1 MNLEIFKHGIKFGCW
16 GEIYAGLKE
25 GYIGKKAVFE
35 ILQSD
40 NILFQCNDDQ
50 LVKLYL
56 ADEDSMWPFYAV
68 ISQFII
74 DDGDIPIAEHKE
86 ETEYP
91 FNYVPFEYWKIWI
104 LELLLRI
111 DAENISV
118 EDKVDKAYYTVYA
131 GFDYPKELSE
141 LTIFFAPGKGR
152 TTEAIF
158 SSMNKYIGELIE
170 YFRVINVEAKKKRR
184 I

>member
-1 MNLEIFKHGIKFGCW
+1 MNLEIFKHGIKFNSW
-16 GEIYAGLKE
+16 GEIYAGLKI
-25 GYIGKKAVFE
+25 GHIGKKAVFE

-40 NILFQCNDDQ
+40 NILFQCNDHQ

-91 FNYVPFEYWKIWI
+91 FNYVPSKYWKIWM

-111 DAENISV
+111 DAENIDV
-118 EDKVDKAYYTVYA
+118 EDKVEKAYYNVFV
-131 GFDYPKELSE
+131 GFNYRHELSE
-141 LTIFFAPGKGR
+141 LTIYFAPGEVR
-152 TTEAIF
+152 TTKAIF
-158 SSMNKYIGELIE
+158 SSMKKYIGELIE
-170 YFRVINVEAKKKRR
+170 YFRVINVEVKKKRR